1 MDGLTRSQLA
11 QRANV
16 NLETI
21 SFLRRERIPPGGTQD
36 GFRLPK
42 VFRGNDRK
50 TGFWRTWG
58 ATGYPA

>member
-21 SFLRRERIPPGGTQD
+21 RFYEEIRIAPGGTQD

-50 TGFWRTWG
+50 TGF
-58 ATGYPA
+58 